1 MNDIIQ
7 KAINIA
13 GSQSELARRVGVD
26 QSAVSK
32 WLFGGG
38 IRAHYIPAIVKATQ
52 GQISVGEILDSL
64 NRRVVTENTTSSQPS
79 A

>member
-1 MNDIIQ
+1 MNEVIQ
-7 KAINIA
+7 KAISIA

-52 GQISVGEILDSL
+52 GEISVDEVINSL
-64 NRRVVTENTTSSQPS
+64 GSHAASENIASS
-79 A
+79 

>member
-1 MNDIIQ
+1 MNEVIQ
-7 KAINIA
+7 KAISIA

-52 GQISVGEILDSL
+52 GEISVDEVINSL
-64 NRRVVTENTTSSQPS
+64 GSHAVSENIASS
-79 A
+79 

>member
-52 GQISVGEILDSL
+52 GQISVDEILDSL

>member
-38 IRAHYIPAIVKATQ
+38 IRAHYIPAIVNATQ
-52 GQISVGEILDSL
+52 GQISVSEILESL
-64 NRRVVTENTTSSQPS
+64 GPKTSSENITSPMPS